1 MSGETWRGVIHI
13 IIRPPM
19 DAAAFAGQVDRLH
32 KSGQSGHELIAR
44 TGVDLPIGFGI
55 GWIRSGRVQKL
66 VAPVPCDAGLQPA
79 FVVIGD
85 RIRSEEHTS
94 ELQSLMRISYA
105 VFCLKKK

>member
-1 MSGETWRGVIHI
+1 MSGETWRGVSHI

-66 VAPVPCDAGLQPA
+66 VAPVPCDAGLQ
-79 FVVIGD
+79 
-85 RIRSEEHTS
+85 RSEERRVGKECVSTFRFRWSPYH
-94 ELQSLMRISYA
+94 Y
-105 VFCLKKK
+105 KKKK